1 MSMTTSIILTINNR
15 SPEVSKR
22 VAESLK
28 LPGNEADE
36 VIVVLDRPTKEVR
49 EDTIGTYLSLGA
61 TFINV
66 EGEPGWKGPARS
78 WNRGFDAAGGDLFY
92 CISSEVVQDAGNVEK
107 AREIILGGAGTLSCF
122 ASKRRVVFGACHN
135 SEPVNLVTGAEPGV
149 LVSSKMPRPLGFIA
163 CMPAW
168 AVKQIGGFDEGFMDG
183 YWYDDDD
190 FYIRLW
196 RTGVDFVFDDSIH
209 GTHIHHE
216 RPVLE
221 TVAGKVG
228 IGINQTLMLKKHG
241 SLRPYMN
248 RKSESPHEGRL
259 IWRHT

>member
-1 MSMTTSIILTINNR
+1 MAVSIILTINNR
-15 SPEVSKR
+15 SPEVLKR

-36 VIVVLDRPTKEVR
+36 IIVVLDRPTKEVR

-66 EGEPGWKGPARS
+66 EGEPGWKGPARA

-92 CISSEVVQDAGNVEK
+92 CISSEVVQGAGNVEK
-107 AREIILGGAGTLSCF
+107 AKALCDNSPVDPHGILGP
-122 ASKRRVVFGACHN
+122 VVFGSCSN
-135 SEPVNLVTGAEPGV
+135 SEPANLVVGAEPGV
-149 LVSSKMPRPLGFIA
+149 LVSSKMPRPLGFIV
-163 CMPAW
+163 CMPSQ
-168 AVKQIGGFDEGFMDG
+168 AVKQIGGFDERFMDG

-190 FYIRLW
+190 FFLRLW

-221 TVAGKVG
+221 TGAGRAG
-228 IGINQTLMLKKHG
+228 IQRNQALMLKKHG

-259 IWRHT
+259 IWRHAK